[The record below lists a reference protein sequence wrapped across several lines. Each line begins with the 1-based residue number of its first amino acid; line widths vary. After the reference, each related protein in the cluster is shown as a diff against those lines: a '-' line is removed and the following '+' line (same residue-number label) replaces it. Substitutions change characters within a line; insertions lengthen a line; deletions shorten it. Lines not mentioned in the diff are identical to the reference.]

1 MPSTSVYNIP
11 YLEPS
16 DPPDIPAVTQGIAEA
31 AEDELSRI
39 DAEIA
44 AIRNPTAVPVSFT
57 APSFLNA
64 TSTTYTNAVTGG
76 TAQDCGVAFVAPA
89 SGRVLVHWWGQMS
102 NSATASTYLGM
113 EVRTGGTIGSGSQVP
128 GQGPTDDD
136 SCRVAGTNAISCQS
150 HRLVTG
156 LTPDETYHAWLLHRV
171 SSAST
176 ATIHKRRVT
185 VVPMP

>member
-1 MPSTSVYNIP
+1 MPSTSVYHIP

-44 AIRNPTAVPVSFT
+44 AIKSPTAVPVSFT
-57 APSFLNA
+57 APSFINTA
-64 TSTTYTNAVTGG
+64 STTYTSAITGG

-89 SGRVLVHWWGQMS
+89 SGRVLVYWWGQMS
-102 NSATASTYLGM
+102 NSTTASTYLGM

-128 GQGPTDDD
+128 EQGPTDDD
-136 SCRVAGTNAISCQS
+136 SCRVAGTNVISCQS

-156 LTPDETYHAWLLHRV
+156 LTPGETYHARLLHRV
-171 SSAST
+171 TGGT
-176 ATIHKRRVT
+176 ATINKRRVT
-185 VVPMP
+185 VEPAT